1 MKKLTSLSLAP
12 AALFIGGAAMAA
24 PIGGY
29 DAWTVNAGVITATC
43 PAGHTCTNLDATG
56 NGILQQKMVD
66 NADTTVSYFR
76 TIVSEEGATATD
88 LASVQ
93 ALGFRIEGQIG
104 IDGGGGNNYVN
115 RSTIKSGALLG
126 NDQMATTAEVSLG
139 ALQSGSLAHFVADQ
153 EQGLGATTRRMD
165 WHFHENGVSYLEL
178 NHYST
183 GGVAA
188 GGTGNEGTITVRRSG
203 NVSLGGTLTL
213 DPGGVLSGEEQTL
226 AYAAGNS
233 VTAVWL
239 TQAAS
244 GVGSFTNRTIGLQR
258 YTVVTVTGQAGKT
271 NAGGTSIEQMNDY
284 NEDGTFPITLN
295 GPSTEIGD
303 TQWGWNTA
311 LFGTRPQAYFENSNS
326 SGLLT
331 APTGTFAND
340 FVIP

>member
-12 AALFIGGAAMAA
+12 AAIFISGAAMAA

-29 DAWTVNAGVITATC
+29 DAWTVNAGTITATC
-43 PAGHTCTNLDATG
+43 PAGHTCSNLDATG

-76 TIVSEEGATATD
+76 TIVVDEGTTATD

-93 ALGFRIEGQIG
+93 ALGFRVEGQIG
-104 IDGGGGNNYVN
+104 VDGGGGNNYTN
-115 RSTIKSGALLG
+115 RSVIKGGSVLG
-126 NDQMATTAEVSLG
+126 NDQMSTMAEINSG
-139 ALQSGSLAHFVADQ
+139 ALQAGSLAPVVLDQ

-165 WHFHENGVSYLEL
+165 WHFHENGVGYLEL
-178 NHYST
+178 NAYST
-183 GGVAA
+183 GGVA
-188 GGTGNEGTITVRRSG
+188 GGATGNEGTITVRRSN

-213 DPGGVLSGEEQTL
+213 DPSITEGSQTL

-244 GVGSFTNRTIGLQR
+244 GVGAFQNRTLGLQR
-258 YTVVTVTGQAGKT
+258 YTVVTTAGAKT
-271 NAGGTSIEQMNDY
+271 NVGGTSIDASNR
-284 NEDGTFPITLN
+284 DGLGNFVATLN
-295 GPSTEIGD
+295 ATSAEISG
-303 TQWGWNTA
+303 TQFGWNNA
-311 LFGTRPQAYFENSNS
+311 LFGNTPQEYFTNSINS
-326 SGLLT
+326 ALV
-331 APTGTFAND
+331 APPAPGTYTND